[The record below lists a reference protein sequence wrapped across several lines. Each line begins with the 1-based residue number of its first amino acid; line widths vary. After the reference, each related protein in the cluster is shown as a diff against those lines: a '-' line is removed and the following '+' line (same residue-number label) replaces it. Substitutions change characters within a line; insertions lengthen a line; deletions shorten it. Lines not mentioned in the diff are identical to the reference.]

1 MTRVWAKRG
10 TRPTAVRQTQYGY
23 VYVLA
28 AVSTSLGMAEGM
40 IATHLD
46 TDIINRFLEAFS
58 NRLPSDLHA
67 VLVWDGAGFHQA
79 KELRCPSNVT
89 LVSLPPYSPEL
100 NPVENLW
107 HYLKSHYWSN
117 RRYANVDTLFDA
129 AQNAW
134 QATCLDSETMRT
146 ICAAPNAESA

>member
-117 RRYANVDTLFDA
+117 RRYALRRRPKRLASNLPRFRDHANHLRRTLRRKRID
-129 AQNAW
+129 
-134 QATCLDSETMRT
+134 
-146 ICAAPNAESA
+146 